1 MFSMI
6 AFTVNKPGHICSL
19 LIHPVKRLL
28 LTSNKYDEND
38 QQCILQKFN
47 KNLNPLK
54 AFL

>member
-6 AFTVNKPGHICSL
+6 MFGVNPPC
-19 LIHPVKRLL
+19 KRLL

-47 KNLNPLK
+47 RNLNPLK